1 MQLLVILQQIQE
13 THAKT
18 MCHKYNN
25 LVNKI
30 EEKTGKKDKEKYFK
44 KLKKLQPTVANA
56 ATGLCRKILRYKR
69 HDGKKRKSS
78 INN

>member
-1 MQLLVILQQIQE
+1 MQQIQE

-30 EEKTGKKDKEKYFK
+30 EDKEKKNKAKYFK
-44 KLKKLQPTVANA
+44 KLKELQPTVANA

-69 HDGKKRKSS
+69 HDGKKNKSS
-78 INN
+78 LKS

>member
-1 MQLLVILQQIQE
+1 MHLLVILQQIQE

-30 EEKTGKKDKEKYFK
+30 EEKKDKEKYFE
-44 KLKKLQPTVANA
+44 KLEKLQPTVANA

-69 HDGKKRKSS
+69 HDGKQRKSS

>member
-1 MQLLVILQQIQE
+1 
-13 THAKT
+13 

-30 EEKTGKKDKEKYFK
+30 EDKEKKNKAKYFK
-44 KLKKLQPTVANA
+44 KLKELQPTVANA

-69 HDGKKRKSS
+69 HDGKK
-78 INN
+78 N